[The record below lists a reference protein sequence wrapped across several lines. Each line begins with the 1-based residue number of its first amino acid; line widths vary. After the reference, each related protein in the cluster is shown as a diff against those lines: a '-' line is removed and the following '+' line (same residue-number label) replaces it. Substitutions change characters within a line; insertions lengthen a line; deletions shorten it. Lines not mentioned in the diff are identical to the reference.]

1 MTQRYNLSKGGRLA
15 SLLAVAAAVAFLLPA
30 RIVVAQDGTV
40 TGQVVAATTGQP
52 INGVQI
58 TILDTSLGGLSNSS
72 GRFLMPRVPAGTY
85 TVQAVYVG
93 YRTVTQQVNVSPGG
107 TANVQFEMEVS
118 AVAMDELIV
127 TGTAGAVE
135 RRKLGTSAA
144 SLDVTSIEE
153 VTPLASFGQ
162 ALEGRIPGVR
172 SIGTVGGVGA
182 GRELRI
188 RGTDSFSLG
197 QRPVIYIDGVRVDT
211 RQQEWGSSAGG
222 STTCCAF
229 SGGAGED
236 RLSDLSPDEID
247 RVEVLKGPAAATLY
261 GSEAS
266 GGVIQIFTKRGR
278 SNSPANFSLNVTT
291 GFNRHR
297 PNFPTS
303 LRDNFT
309 GPDGTVALD
318 PNESLIE
325 NGLINSY
332 DLTVDGGGEEVT
344 YFVSGGFAFEQG
356 SIKPND
362 QKKANLRV
370 NLNWTAGENLTVG
383 VTSGYVRNR
392 IYSLQSGNNWLGIYT
407 NALLTNPLNAT
418 ADEPYGGGLDVNV
431 EDAQAIQTHSDADRW
446 TGSINLNYNPLPHFT
461 HRATLGLDAIAD
473 QKTRFLPFGRH
484 YTYIGRNGERN
495 IGYRQARKF
504 TAEYIGNLDWTLP
517 LLGGLAGTIAFG
529 SQGYWDIISTSMATG
544 KDYAGEGVTTV
555 SGAARTFAGETFF
568 EEVNVGA
575 FVQNRF
581 DFDNLFVTAAVRMDG
596 NSAFGVNYGFQFYP
610 KVDVAYNIPGGML
623 PGLVSSSKVRAAVGM
638 AGKAPGAF
646 DQFQTYVP
654 NTVLD
659 DLAGVAPSN
668 PGNADLQPE
677 NKIEYEA
684 GMEMGLWNDRI
695 SVDGTYWHAVTQN
708 ALLRIALPP
717 SEGFSTSTSERR
729 LENAG
734 EILNRGVEVAVN
746 SMIMDQSNFRWSAGL
761 NFEWIDNEI
770 LDLGETAFPDS
781 LPVYADDG
789 SLIRWDQYTRLGTYW
804 VGLPIFD
811 VLSRVITN
819 WDPATRRHTRSDYST
834 YVGSGQPNKLA
845 SMFSDFAIGQSLRLA
860 VQFRGEWGAVMSNSD
875 RGYGVRQLAYD
886 EFLGLLDTSQPCGAN
901 ERQIDCYS
909 TPASDSLLDMFRLL
923 YPIDKRDH
931 IRLQELSVSYV
942 LPQEMMNSVGLGRS
956 SLTLAGYNLHW
967 WDDCHCPDP
976 NQQYRGGDDFSTS
989 PFLGLPQPRRFQ
1001 LSFKTRF

>member
-1 MTQRYNLSKGGRLA
+1 MIQRYTLTNGGRFS
-15 SLLAVAAAVAFLLPA
+15 SLLAAVAAVALILPA
-30 RIVVAQDGTV
+30 QAAAQDGTV

-58 TILDTSLGGLSNSS
+58 TVMETSQGSLTNAN
-72 GRFLMPRVPAGTY
+72 GRFLITRVPAGTY
-85 TVQAVYVG
+85 TVQAMYVG
-93 YRTVTQQVNVSPGG
+93 YGTQTMEATVSPGG
-107 TANVQFEMEVS
+107 AATLQFEMEVS

-144 SLDVTSIEE
+144 SLDVTSVAE
-153 VTPLASFGQ
+153 VTPLNSFSQ

-197 QRPVIYIDGVRVDT
+197 QRPVIYIDGIRVDT
-211 RQQEWGSSAGG
+211 RQVEWGSSAGG

-236 RLSDLSPDEID
+236 RLSDLNPDEID
-247 RVEVLKGPAAATLY
+247 RVEVLKGPAASTLY

-278 SNSPANFSLNVTT
+278 SNSPANFSLSVTT

-297 PNFPTS
+297 PNFPTT
-303 LRDNFT
+303 LRSDFR
-309 GPDGTVALD
+309 GSDGTVALD

-325 NGLINSY
+325 NGLINTY

-344 YFVSGGFAFEQG
+344 YFVSGGFAYEEG

-418 ADEPYGGGLDVNV
+418 AEEPYGGGLDVNV
-431 EDAQAIQTHSDADRW
+431 EDAQAIITHSDADRW
-446 TGSINLNYNPLPHFT
+446 TGSINLNYNPLPNFS
-461 HRATLGLDAIAD
+461 HRATFGLDAVND
-473 QKTRFLPFGRH
+473 QKTRLLPFGRH
-484 YTYIGRNGERN
+484 YTYIGRQGERN

-504 TAEYIGNLDWTLP
+504 TAEYIGNLDWSLP
-517 LLGGLAGTIAFG
+517 FVGGLAGTLAFG
-529 SQGYWDIISTSMATG
+529 SQGYWDITSTSMATG
-544 KDYAGEGVTTV
+544 RGFAGEGVTTV
-555 SGAARTFAGETFF
+555 GGAAENFGGETFF
-568 EEVNVGA
+568 EEVNIGA

-596 NSAFGVNYGFQFYP
+596 NSAFGVNYGFQYYP
-610 KVDVAYNIPGGML
+610 KVDAAYNLPTGWL
-623 PGLVSSSKVRAAVGM
+623 PGLISSAKVRGAVGM

-646 DQFQTYVP
+646 AQFQTYVP

-668 PGNADLQPE
+668 PGNDELEPE

-684 GMEMGLWNDRI
+684 GLEMGLWNDRI
-695 SVDGTYWHAVTQN
+695 GVDATYWHAMTQN
-708 ALLRIALPP
+708 ALLGIALPP
-717 SEGFSTSTSERR
+717 SEGFSSSR
-729 LENAG
+729 LQNVG
-734 EILNRGVEVAVN
+734 QILNRGVEVALN
-746 SMIMDQSNFRWSAGL
+746 TTIIDQSNFRWSAGV
-761 NFEWIDNEI
+761 NYEWIHNEI
-770 LDLGETAFPDS
+770 LDLGETATEDS
-781 LPVYADDG
+781 LAVYGADG
-789 SLIRWDQYTRLGTYW
+789 NLVRWDQYRRLGGLW
-804 VGLPIFD
+804 ESLPIFEYID
-811 VLSRVITN
+811 RTILR
-819 WDPATRRHTRSDYST
+819 WDPSSRTHERSIYRS
-834 YVGSGQPNKLA
+834 YLGNQQPDMLA
-845 SMFSDFAIGQSLRLA
+845 SMFNDFAIGQSLRVA
-860 VQFRGEWGAVMSNSD
+860 VQFRGEWGAVMRNSD

-886 EFLGLLDTSQPCGAN
+886 EYLMHLGPNG
-901 ERQIDCYS
+901 ES
-909 TPASDSLLDMFRLL
+909 TPASDSVLNRHRLV
-923 YPIDKRDH
+923 YPVDSRDH
-931 IRLQELSVSYV
+931 IRLQEVSVSYI
-942 LPQEMMNSVGLGRS
+942 LPSDLMSSIGLGRS
-956 SLTLAGYNLHW
+956 SLTLAGYNVHW